1 MTGAPKGKKPR
12 VAARPPLGPCE
23 AKPAEGARK
32 GAGRPLGSANKKT
45 LEIANKAAEQGIT
58 PLEVMINIMREAY
71 GTKDYEKAL
80 DAAVKAAPYMHSKL
94 SSVDLKASV
103 KRDVEEYTDAE
114 LIAIAMQSRRSDP
127 ESPEPS
133 QSTH

>member
-1 MTGAPKGKKPR
+1 
-12 VAARPPLGPCE
+12 
-23 AKPAEGARK
+23 
-32 GAGRPLGSANKKT
+32 
-45 LEIANKAAEQGIT
+45 
-58 PLEVMINIMREAY
+58 MREAY